1 MMSSFTMMGKIL
13 DKDAEVKRELDTI
26 YRMLLELLQL
36 KNFDERLRI
45 EVQAEFGNFLDQLR
59 QYSDNLRA
67 DECPIVVAG
76 TKGLSALIGSSI
88 NFKILYNLHY
98 LAWFPSKSYSPKF
111 QL

>member
-1 MMSSFTMMGKIL
+1 MLSSFTMMGKIL

-76 TKGLSALIGSSI
+76 QYSDNLRADECPIVVAGRLIRSSI
-88 NFKILYNLHY
+88 NFKY
-98 LAWFPSKSYSPKF
+98 FP
-111 QL
+111 